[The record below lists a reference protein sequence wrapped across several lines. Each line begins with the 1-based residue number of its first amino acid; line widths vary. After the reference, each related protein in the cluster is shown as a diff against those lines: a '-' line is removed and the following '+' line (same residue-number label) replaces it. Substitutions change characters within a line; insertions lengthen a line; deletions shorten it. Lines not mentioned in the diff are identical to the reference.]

1 MPALCTMI
9 VPFHRWCHR
18 LRKNRWRQKR
28 QTMVEA
34 LQFEFMRNALLA
46 GVTASILCGV
56 IGSLIVV
63 NRLVF
68 LSGGIAH
75 SAYGGIGLA
84 FFLGLPYMVGAVAF
98 SFVSAMVMAAVSARS
113 KQRADTIIGVM
124 WAGGMAVG
132 ILLIDM
138 TPGYNVDLMS
148 YLFGSILSVPQ
159 SDLIWMALVGTAI
172 LLLVFYFFNDLLVM
186 SYDEEFAM
194 VRGVPVK
201 RLYYML
207 IGIVAITV
215 VMVVQVVGLILVIAL
230 LTIPPYIAEK
240 YTSSLVQMM
249 LLSCCLGVVFTT
261 GGLWLSYSFDLT
273 SGAAI
278 IFLAGVVFFLS
289 LVVDKLIDMRKR
301 QIMLRSH
308 QEEMQ

>member
-1 MPALCTMI
+1 
-9 VPFHRWCHR
+9 
-18 LRKNRWRQKR
+18 
-28 QTMVEA
+28 
-34 LQFEFMRNALLA
+34 MRNALFA
-46 GVTASILCGV
+46 GILTSIICGV
-56 IGSLIVV
+56 IGTLIVV

-84 FFLGLPYMVGAVAF
+84 FYFKLPYMVGAVGFAF
-98 SFVSAMVMAAVSARS
+98 LAAMLMAAVSIKS
-113 KQRADTIIGVM
+113 KQRADTVIGVI
-124 WAGGMAVG
+124 WAMGMALG
-132 ILLIDM
+132 ILLLDI

-148 YLFGSILSVPQ
+148 YLFGSILSVPV
-159 SDLIWMALVGTAI
+159 SDLITMAVVGGAI
-172 LLLVFYFFNDLLVM
+172 LLIVFYFFQDLLVM
-186 SYDEEFAM
+186 SYDEEFAL

-240 YTSSLVQMM
+240 YTKSLFQMM
-249 LLSCCLGVVFTT
+249 LLSCALGMLFTA
-261 GGLWLSYSFDLT
+261 GGLWASYTLDLT

-278 IFLAGVVFFLS
+278 IFLAGIAFFVS
-289 LVVDKLIDMRKR
+289 LVIDRLLQLWRKR
-301 QIMLRSH
+301 MMSLAH
-308 QEEMQ
+308 QEELSAMEN

>member
-1 MPALCTMI
+1 
-9 VPFHRWCHR
+9 
-18 LRKNRWRQKR
+18 
-28 QTMVEA
+28 MVDA
-34 LQFEFMRNALLA
+34 LQFEFMRNALMA
-46 GVTASILCGV
+46 GIVASIICGV
-56 IGSLIVV
+56 IGTLIVV

-68 LSGGIAH
+68 LSGGVAH

-84 FFLGLPYMVGAVAF
+84 FFFGWPYMIGAVGFAL
-98 SFVSAMVMAAVSARS
+98 VAALVMAAISLRS

-124 WAGGMAVG
+124 WAVGMASGV
-132 ILLIDM
+132 LLLDM

-159 SDLIWMALVGTAI
+159 SELVVMAVIGTLIF
-172 LLLVFYFFNDLLVM
+172 LLIAYFFQDLLVM
-186 SYDEEFAM
+186 SYDEEFAL

-240 YTSSLVQMM
+240 YTKSLLQMM
-249 LLSCCLGVVFTT
+249 LLSCCFGMLFTI
-261 GGLWLSYSFDLT
+261 GGLWVSYAYDLT

-278 IFLAGVVFFLS
+278 IFLAGFVFFLS
-289 LVVDKLIDMRKR
+289 LLLDRLLLYRKKLIMIRSHEEMRKR
-301 QIMLRSH
+301 GI
-308 QEEMQ
+308 E

>member
-1 MPALCTMI
+1 
-9 VPFHRWCHR
+9 
-18 LRKNRWRQKR
+18 
-28 QTMVEA
+28 MVEA

-172 LLLVFYFFNDLLVM
+172 LLLVFYFFKDLLVM